1 MYAITKNMNGVLM
14 MKKIKYLFLLII
26 CLIGLTGCGEKKE
39 QVVIYTSM
47 EEERVQKLKEM
58 SKEQFPNL
66 DIIIQYLS
74 TGNSAAKIK
83 SEGTNIEADIVLDL
97 ETAHMVNVENNFA
110 DLKDFDTSI
119 YLENVNKADNYLT
132 WIKYTM
138 NLIIDKKYFEEH
150 KLEEPKTYEDLLKKE
165 YKGLIAMPDPKTS
178 GTGYAFFLNVVNVMG
193 EEKAIEFFKKLNN
206 NIREYST
213 SGSGPTN
220 LLKQGE
226 IAIAMGMTEQGV
238 EAIND
243 GYDFKIV
250 ELKTGSPYNTT
261 SFGIIKGRETNEN
274 VKEVFNWLINDF
286 GRFDKENYFPDVII
300 KEQKSNIP
308 NYPADL
314 KDADMKGIDS
324 METKEH
330 LTEVWASIND

>member
-1 MYAITKNMNGVLM
+1 
-14 MKKIKYLFLLII
+14 MKKIKNLLLIVF
-26 CLIGLTGCGEKKE
+26 CLLIVTGCGEKKE

-58 SKEQFPNL
+58 SKDQFPEL
-66 DIIIQYLS
+66 DVIVQYIA

-83 SEGTNIEADIVLDL
+83 TEKENIEADIILDL
-97 ETAHMVNVENNFA
+97 ETAHMVNVQDNFA
-110 DLKDFDTSI
+110 NLKDFDTSI
-119 YLENVNKADNYLT
+119 YLDGVNQADNYLT
-132 WIKYTM
+132 WVKYTM

-150 KLEEPKTYEDLLKKE
+150 HLAIPKTYEDLLKKE
-165 YKGLIAMPDPKTS
+165 YKNLIAMPDPKTS

-193 EEKAIEFFKKLNN
+193 EEKAIEYFKKLSDNM
-206 NIREYST
+206 REYTT

-238 EAIND
+238 EAINE
-243 GYDFKIV
+243 GYDFQIV

-274 VKEVFNWLINDF
+274 VKKVFNWLMNDF
-286 GRFDKENYFPDVII
+286 GRFDKENYFPDAVI
-300 KEQKSNIP
+300 KDQKSNIP
-308 NYPADL
+308 NYPTNL
-314 KDADMKGIDS
+314 KDANMKGIDS
-324 METKEH
+324 MEVKEH
-330 LTEVWASIND
+330 LTEVWASING